1 MATSRKYT
9 CSLNVYVQ
17 IVSSETKYHYVNLMA
32 VISVEG
38 LRPFCCCCNYSIQ
51 VKYSNHILIV
61 FCMACIVLHL
71 ELWEVVKY
79 RAFLTASYECVQSTE
94 EDQWPPVQF
103 QKYINLATVVKV
115 EDFMEE
121 DECTKAMMNGNL
133 EIIKRM
139 KQPIEMEQV
148 SQMYR
153 IISIHC
159 EINFMSAD
167 WQVRGWYIG

>member
-1 MATSRKYT
+1 MIKIYIQSTSTAPQAKAPQPT
-9 CSLNVYVQ
+9 VLQPTVPQEV
-17 IVSSETKYHYVNLMA
+17 EHY
-32 VISVEG
+32 
-38 LRPFCCCCNYSIQ
+38 RTF
-51 VKYSNHILIV
+51 LI
-61 FCMACIVLHL
+61 
-71 ELWEVVKY
+71 
-79 RAFLTASYECVQSTE
+79 ASYNRIHVTK
-94 EDQWPPVQF
+94 DQWPPVRF
-103 QKYINLATVVKV
+103 QEYIKLATVVKL

-121 DECTKAMMNGNL
+121 DDCTKAMMNGNL